1 MTSSLALRGALL
13 ALASMAVFAANDNII
28 KFLGGG
34 YNAFQIM
41 FFSNLASVPLVMAQM
56 ALDRDGRNFRPQLPR
71 MMMVRCAFALINS
84 ACIVYAFGKLPLAQ
98 CYAIF
103 FSMPLLVTLLAAKT
117 LNEPISMGRGVAV
130 LLGFVGVV
138 IALQPGQQPIQF
150 AHIVAVIGAVTASVN
165 FVILRKTSQ
174 IERTAVNIIYPM
186 LTQLAISALIL
197 PFVYTPMQMGD
208 MALTWAM
215 AGCGVTG
222 LFLIIAAYR
231 VAPAIIVAPM
241 QYSQI
246 IWAALTGAFIFNETA
261 TPATWAGLTL
271 IIAAGTYILTSAR
284 TENAPS
290 AIQS

>member
-13 ALASMAVFAANDNII
+13 GLTSMAVFAANDNII

-56 ALDRDGRNFRPQLPR
+56 ALDRDTGSYRPKLPIWIGI
-71 MMMVRCAFALINS
+71 RCIFALINS
-84 ACIVYAFGKLPLAQ
+84 ACVVYAFGKLPLAQ

-117 LNEPISMGRGVAV
+117 LNEPISMGRGIAV

-138 IALQPGQQPIQF
+138 IALQPGQQPIQL
-150 AHIVAVIGAVTASVN
+150 AHIIAMIGALTSSVN

-174 IERTAVNIIYPM
+174 IERGAVNIIYPM
-186 LTQLAISALIL
+186 LTQLAASAIVL
-197 PFVYTPMQMGD
+197 PFIYVPMQMGD
-208 MALTWAM
+208 IALTWAM
-215 AGCGVTG
+215 AAFGVAG
-222 LFLIIAAYR
+222 SFLIIAAYR
-231 VAPAIIVAPM
+231 AAPAIIVAPM

-246 IWAALTGAFIFNETA
+246 IWAAFTAAFIFNESV
-261 TPATWAGLTL
+261 TPATWAGLIL

-284 TENAPS
+284 TAHATPT
-290 AIQS
+290 IQP